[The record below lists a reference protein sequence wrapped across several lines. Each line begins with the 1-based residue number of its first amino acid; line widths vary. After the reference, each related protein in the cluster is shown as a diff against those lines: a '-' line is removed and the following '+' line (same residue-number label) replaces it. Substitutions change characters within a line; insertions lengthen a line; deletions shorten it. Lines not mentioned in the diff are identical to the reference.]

1 MKIFRPK
8 VISNV
13 NLHRVTVPP
22 AATDLIRHR
31 RWQWIGHVLRKE
43 STDDGKIA
51 LTWHA
56 STGGRKREKPT
67 VTWRRMVEKE
77 QNQFHWRSCG
87 EAASVARKRAEW
99 SNSISA
105 LCDLTLGA
113 KRNNDDEWLI
123 KESTRLILK

>member
-56 STGGRKREKPT
+56 STGGRKRGKPT

-87 EAASVARKRAEW
+87 GSCISGEEKSRMEQLYQCPMRPDTWRK
-99 SNSISA
+99 
-105 LCDLTLGA
+105 
-113 KRNNDDEWLI
+113 
-123 KESTRLILK
+123 KEQ